1 MAVDIYFAGYR
12 NRKRIVRSAI
22 EWFLPKYVGGHI
34 LSICVHDKRMNREGT
49 HAACSVVGRCCR
61 PREFMIEMNNSLDE
75 KEYISSLIH
84 ELIHIKQWIFQQRI
98 TRENLKN
105 FWYGEHIDDDVEYME
120 LPWEKDAYY
129 LEDKVFKRYLK
140 SEDYISMKK

>member
-12 NRKRIVRSAI
+12 NRKRIVRNTI

-61 PREFMIEMNNSLDE
+61 PREFMIEMNNSLEE

-105 FWYGEHIDDDVEYME
+105 FWYGEHIDDDVEYMAVSYTHLT
-120 LPWEKDAYY
+120 LPTSDQ
-129 LEDKVFKRYLK
+129 V
-140 SEDYISMKK
+140 